1 MGEDRPSVLI
11 TGFAGMNNAQD
22 SSRLKGPAIGS
33 PGPAECTEL
42 VNVDI
47 TDTLSVKRRGGVTK
61 AYAGTPSCLWANREG
76 TEAYFVEGGYLKRL
90 LPGNTAVSVRALS
103 SSLPMSYTQVNY
115 LTVCSNGTDLF
126 IVQNGAV
133 LEFTATSKRF
143 KESVQAGHLL
153 AYFNRRLYIAVDN
166 VLWYTD
172 ADDIQRLDERDDP
185 FAFPSR
191 ISMVLPLESGMYVM
205 ADKVY
210 WLAGVSPLEFTLRAA
225 YDAAAEEG
233 TGVVTDG
240 FPLGVN
246 GKVALFWAGGICE
259 GREGG
264 QVVNHTADTLTVTQQ
279 SRGAAMVRKNGEM
292 RQYLVWV

>member
-1 MGEDRPSVLI
+1 MAYDSALI

-22 SSRLKGPAIGS
+22 SARLKGPAIGNPS
-33 PGPAECTEL
+33 PVECTEL
-42 VNVDI
+42 INVDV
-47 TDTLSVKRRGGVTK
+47 TDTLSAKRRTGTTK
-61 AYAGTPSCLWANREG
+61 AYAGTPSSFWANESG

-90 LPGNTAVSVRALS
+90 LLGNTAVTVRALS
-103 SSLPMSYTQVNY
+103 STAPMSYTQINY
-115 LTVCSNGTDLF
+115 LVVCSNGVDLF
-126 IVQNGAV
+126 MVQNGVA
-133 LEFTATSKRF
+133 LGFTSTSKRF
-143 KESVQAGHLL
+143 KESVQSGHLV

-185 FAFPSR
+185 FVFPSR
-191 ISMVLPLESGMYVM
+191 ISMILPLATGIFVM

-210 WLAGVSPLEFTLRAA
+210 WLAGASPLDFTLNTV
-225 YDAAAEEG
+225 YDAAAEPG

-264 QVVNHTADTLTVTQQ
+264 QVTNHTADTLTVTQQ
-279 SRGAAMVRKNGEM
+279 SKGAAMVRKNGEM
-292 RQYLVWV
+292 RQYIVWV